1 MLKVKSLMRVLK
13 IQSNF
18 QQQAQLKIF
27 QDYMKQRQFILKKIQ
42 IMSFQIDGKIILL
55 LIKLLQ
61 FPFQFKINQKITLQ
75 KQFHL
80 MDFIHIQV

>member
-1 MLKVKSLMRVLK
+1 
-13 IQSNF
+13 
-18 QQQAQLKIF
+18 
-27 QDYMKQRQFILKKIQ
+27 
-42 IMSFQIDGKIILL
+42 MSFQIDGKIILL